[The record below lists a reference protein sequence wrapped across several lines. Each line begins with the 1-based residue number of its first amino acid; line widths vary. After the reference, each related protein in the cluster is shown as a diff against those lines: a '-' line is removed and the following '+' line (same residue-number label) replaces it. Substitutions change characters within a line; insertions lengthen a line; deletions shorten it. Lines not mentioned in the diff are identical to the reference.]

1 MMIKDYFNGLRNRNH
16 SMGNKNRNRTIR
28 NRNRNHSMGNKNRN
42 HSIKN
47 RNRSRNYN
55 MGITSFLLLLHSRL
69 LHPTMSNL
77 VKLREIE
84 ERLRRCGEKRE

>member
-1 MMIKDYFNGLRNRNH
+1 MTDINLMMIKDYFNGLRNRNH
-16 SMGNKNRNRTIR
+16 SMGNKNRNYSIR
-28 NRNRNHSMGNKNRN
+28 NRN
-42 HSIKN
+42 
-47 RNRSRNYN
+47 RNYN